1 MRIRLVAASVL
12 AACSLQAAAQSVNP
26 NAGRNLAATCANCHN
41 TTGRSVTNTPS
52 IAGLP
57 KEVML
62 NTLREYRDGKRPATV
77 MHQLTKGFSEA
88 QLESVAAYFAAQ
100 K

>member
-1 MRIRLVAASVL
+1 M
-12 AACSLQAAAQSVNP
+12 
-26 NAGRNLAATCANCHN
+26 
-41 TTGRSVTNTPS
+41 
-52 IAGLP
+52 P
-57 KEVML
+57 KEVIL

-77 MHQLTKGFSEA
+77 MHQLTKGFTEA